1 MLLYLMVVVGFFF
14 VLSVVIRLQYLSQC
28 NVVSELVLM
37 LVVHLQF
44 IRKESR
50 SRHRRVSQKC
60 HTS

>member
-50 SRHRRVSQKC
+50 SRHRRVSQKY